1 MQTVFSYIVQK
12 RFSQVNEDV
21 ATDALAYILASSPGA
36 STGLMKILR
45 SISPDMPE
53 LTFKVQ
59 QASEGIRPDL
69 CGYCGTEPH
78 VFIENK
84 FWAGLTENQPG
95 NYIRR
100 LQEYPAPTILL
111 VVVPESREQTVRR
124 ELEHR
129 LNNEGIACTARN
141 VPSGLVRVVECSVGP
156 VLALTSWTKILAS
169 IELEIGSDTEAMANL
184 LQLRSL
190 CNAADNDAFK
200 PVTKDVLTDQR
211 IPALIIQ
218 LSSIIEAVVELGVS
232 ESVLNRSGLM
242 PQASWERIGRYIR
255 LPGQI
260 YGWFGTNFLLW
271 QKYGISPLWM
281 VFYDGQKLPLEE
293 PARILE
299 TWAAREGV
307 FTAWENS
314 EFVVAIEIPAG
325 EEKDRVVRS
334 IVEQFAG
341 MREAIAS
348 SPG

>member
-1 MQTVFSYIVQK
+1 VQTVFSYIVQK

-21 ATDALAYILASSPGA
+21 ATDALAFILASSPGA
-36 STGLMKILR
+36 NTGLMKILR
-45 SISPDMPE
+45 SISPELPE

-59 QASEGIRPDL
+59 QGAEGIRPDL
-69 CGYCGTEPH
+69 CGYAGTEPH

-84 FWAGLTENQPG
+84 FWAGLTENQPV

-111 VVVPESREQTVRR
+111 VVVPEAREQTVWR

-129 LNNEGIACTARN
+129 LNNAGITITSQN
-141 VPSGLVRVVECSVGP
+141 VPSGLVKVVECLSGP

-169 IELEIGSDTEAMANL
+169 IELEIGSDVDATANL

-200 PVTKDVLTDQR
+200 PMTKEVLTDQR
-211 IPALIIQ
+211 IPALVIQ
-218 LSSIIEAVVELGVS
+218 LSSIIEAVGELGVS
-232 ESVLNRSGLM
+232 ENVLSKTGLM

-255 LPGQI
+255 LPKHI

-281 VFYDGQKLPLEE
+281 VFHDSRDLPLEE
-293 PARILE
+293 PSRVLE

-307 FTAWENS
+307 FAAWENS
-314 EFVVAIEIPAG
+314 QFVVAMEIPAG

-334 IVEQFAG
+334 IADQFAG
-341 MREAIAS
+341 MQKAIAAS
-348 SPG
+348 LG